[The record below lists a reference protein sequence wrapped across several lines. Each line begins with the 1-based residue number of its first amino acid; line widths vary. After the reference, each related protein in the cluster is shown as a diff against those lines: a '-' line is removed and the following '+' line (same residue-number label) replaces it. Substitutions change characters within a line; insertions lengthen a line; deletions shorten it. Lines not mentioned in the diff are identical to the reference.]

1 MILAGD
7 IGGTKCNLGAFEAD
21 GPRLRLVFQKRYSTR
36 DSTGFET
43 LIENFQREA
52 AAMAGGTAASTISA
66 AGFGV
71 PGTVVA
77 GQRHSVNLPWT
88 LDPVEMAKALKLDS
102 KHVVLLNDLVATA
115 WGIQNLPRDAFL
127 ALNTG
132 VPRPNANMAVLAAG
146 TGLGEAI
153 LFWDGQSHRVSP
165 SEGGMTD
172 FAPRNDREVQ
182 LLLFLKT
189 RMPHVCCE
197 DVLAGRGFRAIHESL
212 DPAIR
217 HSTFDQRA
225 EASAH
230 EITEMALARSCP
242 VCVDTLNMWAEA
254 YGAEAGNLALR
265 VLAYGGVYVA
275 GGIALKVLPKIK
287 DGSFVRAFCDKAHL
301 ADVLARIPISVV
313 LNEDAPLW
321 GAAHQ
326 ALAASL
332 E

>member
-36 DSTGFET
+36 DFASFET
-43 LIENFQREA
+43 LIENFRREA
-52 AAMAGGTAASTISA
+52 VASTGGAASNKISA

-88 LDPVEMAKALKLDS
+88 LDPPELAKALKLDS
-102 KHVVLLNDLVATA
+102 KRIVVLNDLAATA
-115 WGIQNLPRDAFL
+115 WGIQNLPSDAFL
-127 ALNTG
+127 PLNVG

-153 LFWDGQSHRVSP
+153 LFWDGRTHRVSP

-172 FAPRNDREVQ
+172 FAARNDREIQ

-189 RMPHVCCE
+189 RMPHICCE

-212 DPAIR
+212 DPAVR
-217 HSTFDQRA
+217 HATFDQRA

-242 VCVDTLNMWAEA
+242 VCVETLDVWTEA

-287 DGSFVRAFCDKAHL
+287 DGSFVRAFCDRAHL

-326 ALAASL
+326 ALAASAG
-332 E
+332 